1 MGESY
6 VQKSDNQIAFDITGY
21 KNVGDLVFMVPAG
34 YKKMLLVLWL

>member
-6 VQKSDNQIAFDITGY
+6 MQESDNQIVFDIAGY

-34 YKKMLLVLWL
+34 YNKMLLGL